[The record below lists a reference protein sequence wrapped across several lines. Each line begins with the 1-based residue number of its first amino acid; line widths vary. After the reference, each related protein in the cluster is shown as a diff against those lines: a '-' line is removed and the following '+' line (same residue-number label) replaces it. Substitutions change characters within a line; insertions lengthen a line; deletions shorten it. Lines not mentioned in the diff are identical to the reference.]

1 MVLDDLPNLKDTYA
15 SLYSSAMEDLE
26 VDFDS
31 GLEEDE
37 LKQEA
42 APADSTI
49 FVAFKGNIGDRDF
62 EQKLDTILENVP
74 GLLHM
79 ESNKLKVQ
87 KIEPWNSVRVT
98 FSIPREAAERLR
110 ILAQNNNQQLRDL
123 GILSVQ
129 IEGEGAINLAL
140 AQSRSQD
147 VRINGPLGA
156 SNAVRMETGFP
167 MQGGQGLIRMSN
179 ATAVMMSQTGNVP
192 SSMVASGASAEL
204 QPRTPRPS
212 SQPDAM
218 DPLLSGLN
226 IQQQNHPSGSLAPQ
240 LHSMQSVPVSRQMNS
255 ANFQQLQ
262 QQQLQN
268 RPPQP
273 HQQPQQGIRPSFTS
287 PAQVP
292 VPPGWNQLPSGA
304 LQPPPTQ
311 GALGALTVNQGWK
324 KAPLPGQMQQQ
335 LQARPSLATVQT
347 PTHPPPPYPFGSQQA
362 SQAHSNFPQMSNPA
376 QFTAPQMKSLQG
388 GPSRVPTPLQQSHL
402 TNKSPA
408 SSPSSFQQGS
418 PASSPT
424 VNQTQQQLG
433 PRPPQSSTLPQG
445 FQQPVTS
452 PSRNAMVQQG
462 NVPPNFMV
470 MQQQNQGP
478 QGLHPGLGGMPKR
491 LPPGFP
497 AGQAN
502 QNFLQGQVPS
512 TAPGTPGNSGA
523 PQLQTSQNVQHTG
536 GQASGPPQTQMQAAH
551 GPPNMMQTNL
561 MGLHGNMNNQQA
573 GATGVP
579 QVNMGNMQGQPQPG
593 PQSQLMGMHQQI
605 VSSQGQ
611 MVNIQAQGSLNPQ
624 NQMILSRTQLIPQG
638 QMMVTPQNQ
647 NLGPSPQRMTPPKQM
662 IPQQGQ
668 QMMST
673 HGQMMGPQGQ
683 VLLQQNSM
691 MEQMMTTQMQ
701 GNKQPFSTQNQSNV
715 MTGPAQLMR
724 GPTPNM
730 QGNMVQFTGQMMAQQ
745 GPVNGNP
752 SQVMGIQGQVL
763 RPTGPGPHI
772 SQQLGDTTPTTNN
785 DVNLTQM
792 LPEVPVQQPNMVPS
806 HMQGM
811 QGNNASGSHFSG
823 HGLPF
828 SPGFSGT
835 PNGNQVSCGQ
845 NPVFPVNK
853 DVTLTS
859 PLLVNLLQSDISAG
873 HFGVNNKQNNQNPNK
888 PKKKK
893 PPRKKKNNQ
902 QLEQTTS
909 SEPRPAGLE
918 ESDQSSMSGDQGMNL
933 DKSGPKLSDFASRPP
948 GYPSQAVEQRSL
960 QQMPPQ
966 LMPHTQQPQP
976 QQQQQQ
982 QPQPTPQPAQ
992 APTQTP
998 QQQQQQQ
1005 QQQQMMM
1012 MLMMQQDPKSVRL
1025 PVPQGVHP
1033 PRGSLNPD
1041 AQRMP
1046 MQQSGNMPVMVN
1058 LQGPGSVPPS
1068 PDKQRIALTGNP
1080 PLGSNARKMVYPDNV
1095 QNPSSSPLRE
1105 VSSVSSLPEG
1115 GGAEGPPT
1123 SGAQNNLTSHLVVS
1137 QNQLMMTGP
1146 KPGPSPLSAAQ
1157 GASPQQQS
1165 SSLPSALTHH
1175 FPNVAAPSQTS
1186 RPKTPNRASPRPY
1199 YPQTPNNRPPS
1210 TEPSEISLSPE
1221 RLNASIA
1228 GLFPPQINIP
1238 LPPRPNL
1245 NRGFDQQG
1253 LNPTTLKAIGQAPSN
1268 LTINNQSAFTASQSH
1283 KLEGVVINSGKQT
1296 NTGGTKRASPSNSR
1310 RSSPGSSRK
1319 TTPSPGRQNSKAAKL
1334 SLTTQQNPSLLQ
1346 NMELQRNMMAG
1357 PSSLPTPVT
1366 TSFQNNPMQNNQSPA
1381 ISVPAVTGIPE
1392 DNKEPLS
1399 VPQDTESQSAQGV
1412 QGNKDQPGIELK
1424 GIPTP
1429 EMKVLIPEEQSKKDG
1444 QGLDTSKLP
1453 VMEESKIMV
1462 SPAMR
1467 EAPTSLSQ
1475 LLDNSGAPNVTIK
1488 PPGLTGL
1495 EMAPIVTTGEELKK
1509 IAVIPP
1515 LQDSSLSKEPSSSL
1529 NLPQNNEPCPNPG
1542 HQELGEVNSTMAQSV
1557 PPVMQRPVNSSSVS
1571 GPLAPNQ
1578 ITVFVTSNPITSAAN
1593 TSAPLP
1599 SHLQPALVSTVV
1611 TMPNVGSKVMVS
1623 EGQSAVQSNAR
1634 PQFITP
1640 VFINSS
1646 SIIQVMKGS
1655 QSSTIPAAP
1664 MTSNSSLMPQ
1674 SVAVVG
1680 PLHIPQSIKFSSG
1693 PTPPSTSSSSPVSS
1707 IPTSRSLVLNPLASP
1722 VQLPPSATTSSSVAS
1737 HLPAQQVKDFN
1748 PEETSQGG
1756 ESGDQSC
1763 LPAVQSGPV
1772 VSPLLTSSP
1781 GSGNRRSPVS
1791 SSKGKGKVDKI
1802 GQLLL
1807 TKACKKV
1814 TGSLEKGEEQYAL
1827 DGETEGQGLE
1837 TSVPNSL
1844 GTEQPPAELDNK
1856 TVTPPAHSLTKQ
1868 STSGPGSSSLSPTA
1882 PAPASTSPSTPTSTP
1897 APTALPAGA
1906 PPAAPEPPGPSGNS
1920 SAPGGAPAELPG
1932 GAGAE
1937 EKAGAPQE
1945 LLPSAASS
1953 QHLTQKKS
1961 SVATPESTVQR
1972 TELETN
1978 AAVVAGQSNET
1989 KENCEKSKTP
1999 NRRNSRTEDS
2009 AASQEAVEN
2018 GQRKRS
2024 SRPASASGTAK
2035 ETSAS
2040 AMQSKRRK
2048 SK

>member
-1 MVLDDLPNLKDTYA
+1 
-15 SLYSSAMEDLE
+15 
-26 VDFDS
+26 
-31 GLEEDE
+31 
-37 LKQEA
+37 
-42 APADSTI
+42 
-49 FVAFKGNIGDRDF
+49 
-62 EQKLDTILENVP
+62 
-74 GLLHM
+74 
-79 ESNKLKVQ
+79 
-87 KIEPWNSVRVT
+87 
-98 FSIPREAAERLR
+98 
-110 ILAQNNNQQLRDL
+110 
-123 GILSVQ
+123 
-129 IEGEGAINLAL
+129 
-140 AQSRSQD
+140 
-147 VRINGPLGA
+147 
-156 SNAVRMETGFP
+156 
-167 MQGGQGLIRMSN
+167 GGQG
-179 ATAVMMSQTGNVP
+179 
-192 SSMVASGASAEL
+192 
-204 QPRTPRPS
+204 
-212 SQPDAM
+212 
-218 DPLLSGLN
+218 
-226 IQQQNHPSGSLAPQ
+226 
-240 LHSMQSVPVSRQMNS
+240 
-255 ANFQQLQ
+255 
-262 QQQLQN
+262 
-268 RPPQP
+268 
-273 HQQPQQGIRPSFTS
+273 
-287 PAQVP
+287 
-292 VPPGWNQLPSGA
+292 
-304 LQPPPTQ
+304 
-311 GALGALTVNQGWK
+311 
-324 KAPLPGQMQQQ
+324 
-335 LQARPSLATVQT
+335 
-347 PTHPPPPYPFGSQQA
+347 
-362 SQAHSNFPQMSNPA
+362 
-376 QFTAPQMKSLQG
+376 
-388 GPSRVPTPLQQSHL
+388 
-402 TNKSPA
+402 
-408 SSPSSFQQGS
+408 
-418 PASSPT
+418 
-424 VNQTQQQLG
+424 
-433 PRPPQSSTLPQG
+433 
-445 FQQPVTS
+445 
-452 PSRNAMVQQG
+452 
-462 NVPPNFMV
+462 
-470 MQQQNQGP
+470 
-478 QGLHPGLGGMPKR
+478 
-491 LPPGFP
+491 
-497 AGQAN
+497 
-502 QNFLQGQVPS
+502 
-512 TAPGTPGNSGA
+512 
-523 PQLQTSQNVQHTG
+523 
-536 GQASGPPQTQMQAAH
+536 SGPPQNQMQTPH

-573 GATGVP
+573 GASGVP
-579 QVNMGNMQGQPQPG
+579 QVNMGSIPGQPQQG

-624 NQMILSRTQLIPQG
+624 NQMILSRTQLMPQG

-647 NLGPSPQRMTPPKQM
+647 NLGPSPQRMTPPKQI

-668 QMMST
+668 QMMSP
-673 HGQMMGPQGQ
+673 HNQMMGPQGQ

-701 GNKQPFSTQNQSNV
+701 GNKQPFNTQNQSNV

-772 SQQLGDTTPTTNN
+772 SQQLGDTTTTTNN

-792 LPEVPVQQPNMVPS
+792 LPDVPVQQPNMVPS
-806 HMQGM
+806 HMQAM
-811 QGNNASGSHFSG
+811 QGNTSASGNHFSG

-828 SPGFSGT
+828 NTGFSGT
-835 PNGNQVSCGQ
+835 PNGNQISCGQ

-873 HFGVNNKQNNQNPNK
+873 HFGVNNKQNNQNANK

-918 ESDQSSMSGDQGMNL
+918 ESDQSSMSGEQGMNL
-933 DKSGPKLSDFASRPP
+933 DNSGPKLSDFASRPP
-948 GYPSQAVEQRSL
+948 GYPSQPVEQRPL

-966 LMPHTQQPQP
+966 LVPHTQQPQ
-976 QQQQQQ
+976 Q
-982 QPQPTPQPAQ
+982 QPPPPAQ
-992 APTQTP
+992 QAPAPPQTP
-998 QQQQQQQ
+998 Q

-1033 PRGSLNPD
+1033 PRGPLNPD
-1041 AQRMP
+1041 TQRMP

-1068 PDKQRIALTGNP
+1068 PDKQRISLPGNP
-1080 PLGSNARKMVYPDNV
+1080 PLGSNPRKMVYQDNV
-1095 QNPSSSPLRE
+1095 QNPSSSPLGE

-1115 GGAEGPPT
+1115 GGAEGPPA

-1165 SSLPSALTHH
+1165 NSLPSALTHH
-1175 FPNVAAPSQTS
+1175 FPSVAAPSQTS

-1268 LTINNQSAFTASQSH
+1268 LTINNQSSFAAPQSH

-1296 NTGGTKRASPSNSR
+1296 STGGTKRASPSNSR

-1334 SLTTQQNPSLLQ
+1334 SMTAQQNPSLLQ
-1346 NMELQRNMMAG
+1346 NMELQRNIMAS

-1366 TSFQNNPMQNNQSPA
+1366 TSFQNNNMLSNQNPA
-1381 ISVPAVTGIPE
+1381 IFFFPE
-1392 DNKEPLS
+1392 DNKESVS
-1399 VPQDTESQSAQGV
+1399 VPQDNECQSAQGV
-1412 QGNKDQPGIELK
+1412 QGNKDQPSIELK

-1429 EMKVLIPEEQSKKDG
+1429 EIKMLVPEEQSRKDG
-1444 QGLDTSKLP
+1444 QALETSKLP
-1453 VMEESKIMV
+1453 VLEESKTVV

-1495 EMAPIVTTGEELKK
+1495 EMAPVVTTGEELKK

-1515 LQDSSLSKEPSSSL
+1515 LQDSSCSKEPSNSL
-1529 NLPQNNEPCPNPG
+1529 TLPQNNEPCSNAG
-1542 HQELGEVNSTMAQSV
+1542 HQELGEINVAQSV
-1557 PPVMQRPVNSSSVS
+1557 PPVMQRPVSSSSMS
-1571 GPLAPNQ
+1571 GPLPSNQ
-1578 ITVFVTSNPITSAAN
+1578 ITVFVTSNPITSSAN

-1611 TMPNVGSKVMVS
+1611 TMPSVGNKVMVS
-1623 EGQSAVQSNAR
+1623 EGQSAVQSNTR

-1655 QSSTIPAAP
+1655 QSSTLPAAP

-1680 PLHIPQSIKFSSG
+1680 PLHIPQNIKFSSG

-1707 IPTSRSLVLNPLASP
+1707 IPTSRPLVLNPVAPS
-1722 VQLPPSATTSSSVAS
+1722 VQLPSPSTTPSSVPS
-1737 HLPAQQVKDFN
+1737 HLPAQQVKDFS
-1748 PEETSQGG
+1748 PEETPQSGG
-1756 ESGDQSC
+1756 SSDQCSVT
-1763 LPAVQSGPV
+1763 AAQSGPV

-1827 DGETEGQGLE
+1827 EGEAEGQGLE
-1837 TSVPNSL
+1837 TTVPNTL
-1844 GTEQPPAELDNK
+1844 GTEQSPAELDNK
-1856 TVTPPAHSLTKQ
+1856 TVTPPAPSLTKQ
-1868 STSGPGSSSLSPTA
+1868 STSGPGSSSVSTA
-1882 PAPASTSPSTPTSTP
+1882 AAAPASVSPIISTGTPPASVPPVVTAPTPPDLAPAAPSTNGGSHS
-1897 APTALPAGA
+1897 ALPAEQTGL
-1906 PPAAPEPPGPSGNS
+1906 G
-1920 SAPGGAPAELPG
+1920 
-1932 GAGAE
+1932 GAE
-1937 EKAGAPQE
+1937 EKAGAHQE
-1945 LLPSAASS
+1945 LPQSADTLCLRSLQSLAGD
-1953 QHLTQKKS
+1953 
-1961 SVATPESTVQR
+1961 SVRDQVKQMPESPRQNI
-1972 TELETN
+1972 LSHFI
-1978 AAVVAGQSNET
+1978 SNET

-2009 AASQEAVEN
+2009 GASQETVEN

-2024 SRPASASGTAK
+2024 SRPASASSIAK

>member
-1 MVLDDLPNLKDTYA
+1 MSDWLPLLDTMVLDDLPNLEDTYA

-26 VDFDS
+26 VEFDS

-37 LKQEA
+37 QKQETT
-42 APADSTI
+42 PEDSTI
-49 FVAFKGNIGDRDF
+49 FVAFKGDIGDKDF
-62 EQKLDTILENVP
+62 EQKLSVILENVP

-79 ESNKLKVQ
+79 ESNQLKLQ

-98 FSIPREAAERLR
+98 FNIPREAAERLR

-140 AQSRSQD
+140 AQNRSQD

-156 SNAVRMETGFP
+156 NNSVRMETGFP

-179 ATAVMMSQTGNVP
+179 AAAVMMSQSGNVP
-192 SSMVASGASAEL
+192 SSMVASGASTEL

-212 SQPDAM
+212 SQP
-218 DPLLSGLN
+218 
-226 IQQQNHPSGSLAPQ
+226 
-240 LHSMQSVPVSRQMNS
+240 
-255 ANFQQLQ
+255 
-262 QQQLQN
+262 
-268 RPPQP
+268 
-273 HQQPQQGIRPSFTS
+273 
-287 PAQVP
+287 
-292 VPPGWNQLPSGA
+292 
-304 LQPPPTQ
+304 
-311 GALGALTVNQGWK
+311 
-324 KAPLPGQMQQQ
+324 
-335 LQARPSLATVQT
+335 
-347 PTHPPPPYPFGSQQA
+347 
-362 SQAHSNFPQMSNPA
+362 
-376 QFTAPQMKSLQG
+376 
-388 GPSRVPTPLQQSHL
+388 
-402 TNKSPA
+402 
-408 SSPSSFQQGS
+408 
-418 PASSPT
+418 
-424 VNQTQQQLG
+424 
-433 PRPPQSSTLPQG
+433 
-445 FQQPVTS
+445 
-452 PSRNAMVQQG
+452 
-462 NVPPNFMV
+462 
-470 MQQQNQGP
+470 
-478 QGLHPGLGGMPKR
+478 GMPKR
-491 LPPGFP
+491 LPPGFSS
-497 AGQAN
+497 GQSN
-502 QNFLQGQVPS
+502 QSFMQGQVPS
-512 TAPGTPGNSGA
+512 TAPGTPVNSGA
-523 PQLQTSQNVQHTG
+523 PQLQTSQSVQHTG
-536 GQASGPPQTQMQAAH
+536 GQGSGPPQNQMQAPH

-573 GATGVP
+573 GASGVP
-579 QVNMGNMQGQPQPG
+579 QVNMGNIQGQPQQG

-611 MVNIQAQGSLNPQ
+611 MVNIQAQGSMNPQ
-624 NQMILSRTQLIPQG
+624 NQMILSRTQLMPQG

-673 HGQMMGPQGQ
+673 HNQMMGPQGQ
-683 VLLQQNSM
+683 VLLQQNSL
-691 MEQMMTTQMQ
+691 MEQMMTAQMQ
-701 GNKQPFSTQNQSNV
+701 GNKQPFNTQNQSNV
-715 MTGPAQLMR
+715 MTGPAQMMR

-763 RPTGPGPHI
+763 RPTGPGTHI
-772 SQQLGDTTPTTNN
+772 SQQLGDTTTTTNN

-792 LPEVPVQQPNMVPS
+792 LPDVPVQQPNMVPS
-806 HMQGM
+806 HMQAM
-811 QGNNASGSHFSG
+811 QGNNNASGSHFSG

-828 SPGFSGT
+828 STGFSGT
-835 PNGNQVSCGQ
+835 PNGNQISCGQ
-845 NPVFPVNK
+845 NPGFPVNK

-873 HFGVNNKQNNQNPNK
+873 HFGVNNKQNNQNANK

-902 QLEQTTS
+902 QLEQTNS
-909 SEPRPAGLE
+909 SEPRPGGLE
-918 ESDQSSMSGDQGMNL
+918 ESDQSSMSGDQGMNV
-933 DKSGPKLSDFASRPP
+933 DNSGPKLSDFASRPP
-948 GYPSQAVEQRSL
+948 GYPSQPVEQRPL

-976 QQQQQQ
+976 QQQQP
-982 QPQPTPQPAQ
+982 PQPPPQQAQ
-992 APTQTP
+992 APPQTP
-998 QQQQQQQ
+998 Q

-1033 PRGSLNPD
+1033 PRGPLNPD

-1068 PDKQRIALTGNP
+1068 PDKQRISLPGNP
-1080 PLGSNARKMVYPDNV
+1080 SLGNNARKMVYQDNV
-1095 QNPSSSPLRE
+1095 QNPSSSPLGE
-1105 VSSVSSLPEG
+1105 VSSVPSIPEG
-1115 GGAEGPPT
+1115 GGTEVPPA

-1146 KPGPSPLSAAQ
+1146 KPGPSTLSTAQ

-1165 SSLPSALTHH
+1165 NSLPGTLTHH
-1175 FPNVAAPSQTS
+1175 FPNVATPSQTS

-1268 LTINNQSAFTASQSH
+1268 LTINNQSSFAAPQSH
-1283 KLEGVVINSGKQT
+1283 KLEGVVMNSGKQT
-1296 NTGGTKRASPSNSR
+1296 NTGGTKRASPSSSR

-1334 SLTTQQNPSLLQ
+1334 SLNTQQNPSLLQ
-1346 NMELQRNMMAG
+1346 NIDMQRNMMVG
-1357 PSSLPTPVT
+1357 PTSLPTPVT
-1366 TSFQNNPMQNNQSPA
+1366 SFQNNNMLNNQNPTV
-1381 ISVPAVTGIPE
+1381 SVPAVAE
-1392 DNKEPLS
+1392 DSKESLS
-1399 VPQDTESQSAQGV
+1399 VPQDNECQSTQGV
-1412 QGNKDQPGIELK
+1412 QGNKDQPNIELK
-1424 GIPTP
+1424 AIPTP
-1429 EMKVLIPEEQSKKDG
+1429 EIKTLVPEEQSKKDG
-1444 QGLDTSKLP
+1444 QALDTGKLP
-1453 VMEESKIMV
+1453 VLEESKPMV
-1462 SPAMR
+1462 SPAMK

-1495 EMAPIVTTGEELKK
+1495 EMAPIVTTVEDLKK

-1515 LQDSSLSKEPSSSL
+1515 LQDTSSSKEPSNSL
-1529 NLPQNNEPCPNPG
+1529 SLPQNNESCSNAG
-1542 HQELGEVNSTMAQSV
+1542 HQELGEINSNVTQSI
-1557 PPVMQRPVNSSSVS
+1557 PPVMQRPVSSSSVS
-1571 GPLAPNQ
+1571 GPLPPNQ
-1578 ITVFVTSNPITSAAN
+1578 ITVFVTSNPITSSAN
-1593 TSAPLP
+1593 TSAQLA

-1623 EGQSAVQSNAR
+1623 EGQSAAQSNAR

-1655 QSSTIPAAP
+1655 QPSTIPAAP

-1680 PLHIPQSIKFSSG
+1680 PLHIPQNIKFSSA
-1693 PTPPSTSSSSPVSS
+1693 PAPPSTSSSSPAPS
-1707 IPTSRSLVLNPLASP
+1707 IPTSRPLVLNPLAPP
-1722 VQLPPSATTSSSVAS
+1722 VQLPSPATTTSNVSS
-1737 HLPAQQVKDFN
+1737 HLPAQPAKDFSL
-1748 PEETSQGG
+1748 EEAASQSNG
-1756 ESGDQSC
+1756 SSDQCS
-1763 LPAVQSGPV
+1763 VTVTQSGPV

-1827 DGETEGQGLE
+1827 DGEAEGQGPE
-1837 TSVPNSL
+1837 MSVPNSL
-1844 GTEQPPAELDNK
+1844 ATEQSPAELDNK
-1856 TVTPPAHSLTKQ
+1856 TVTPPAPSLTKQ
-1868 STSGPGSSSLSPTA
+1868 STSGPGNVSVSTAAAVSASVSPSLPT
-1882 PAPASTSPSTPTSTP
+1882 STPTSALSAVTTP
-1897 APTALPAGA
+1897 VVPELAPATPCTNGSNHSSLPAEQTGV
-1906 PPAAPEPPGPSGNS
+1906 G
-1920 SAPGGAPAELPG
+1920 LV
-1932 GAGAE
+1932 E
-1937 EKAGAPQE
+1937 EKTGSHQE
-1945 LLPSAASS
+1945 LLQNTASS

-1961 SVATPESTVQR
+1961 SVATSESTVQR

-1978 AAVVAGQSNET
+1978 APVVAGQSNET

-1999 NRRNSRTEDS
+1999 SRRNSRTEDS
-2009 AASQEAVEN
+2009 AASQETVEN

-2024 SRPASASGTAK
+2024 SRPASASSTAK

>member
-42 APADSTI
+42 ASGDSTI
-49 FVAFKGNIGDRDF
+49 FVAFKGNISDRDF

-98 FSIPREAAERLR
+98 FNIPREAAERLR

-156 SNAVRMETGFP
+156 STAMRMDTGFP

-179 ATAVMMSQTGNVP
+179 AAAVMMSQGGNVP

-212 SQPDAM
+212 SQP
-218 DPLLSGLN
+218 
-226 IQQQNHPSGSLAPQ
+226 
-240 LHSMQSVPVSRQMNS
+240 
-255 ANFQQLQ
+255 
-262 QQQLQN
+262 
-268 RPPQP
+268 
-273 HQQPQQGIRPSFTS
+273 
-287 PAQVP
+287 
-292 VPPGWNQLPSGA
+292 
-304 LQPPPTQ
+304 
-311 GALGALTVNQGWK
+311 
-324 KAPLPGQMQQQ
+324 
-335 LQARPSLATVQT
+335 
-347 PTHPPPPYPFGSQQA
+347 
-362 SQAHSNFPQMSNPA
+362 
-376 QFTAPQMKSLQG
+376 
-388 GPSRVPTPLQQSHL
+388 
-402 TNKSPA
+402 
-408 SSPSSFQQGS
+408 
-418 PASSPT
+418 
-424 VNQTQQQLG
+424 
-433 PRPPQSSTLPQG
+433 
-445 FQQPVTS
+445 
-452 PSRNAMVQQG
+452 
-462 NVPPNFMV
+462 
-470 MQQQNQGP
+470 
-478 QGLHPGLGGMPKR
+478 GMPKR

-512 TAPGTPGNSGA
+512 TAPGTPGSSGA
-523 PQLQTSQNVQHTG
+523 AQLPAGQSVQHTG
-536 GQASGPPQTQMQAAH
+536 GQGSGPPQTQMQPTH

-573 GATGVP
+573 GASGVP
-579 QVNMGNMQGQPQPG
+579 QVNMGNMQGQPQQG

-624 NQMILSRTQLIPQG
+624 NQIILSRTQLMSQG

-673 HGQMMGPQGQ
+673 HNQMMGPQGQ

-691 MEQMMTTQMQ
+691 MEQMMSTQMQ
-701 GNKQPFSTQNQSNV
+701 GNKQPFNSQNQSNV

-772 SQQLGDTTPTTNN
+772 SQQLGDTATTTNS
-785 DVNLTQM
+785 DGNLTQM

-811 QGNNASGSHFSG
+811 QGNSNASGSHFSG

-828 SPGFSGT
+828 NTGFSGT

-873 HFGVNNKQNNQNPNK
+873 HFGVNNKQNNQNANK

-909 SEPRPAGLE
+909 SESRPAGLE
-918 ESDQSSMSGDQGMNL
+918 ESDQSSMSGDQGMSL
-933 DKSGPKLSDFASRPP
+933 EKSGPKLSDFASRPP
-948 GYPSQAVEQRSL
+948 GYPSQPVEQRPL

-966 LMPHTQQPQP
+966 LMPHAQQPQP
-976 QQQQQQ
+976 QQQQQPQAAPQ
-982 QPQPTPQPAQ
+982 QGQ
-992 APTQTP
+992 APPQTP
-998 QQQQQQQ
+998 

-1025 PVPQGVHP
+1025 PVPQGVHT
-1033 PRGSLNPD
+1033 PRGPLNPD

-1058 LQGPGSVPPS
+1058 LQGPGPVPPS
-1068 PDKQRIALTGNP
+1068 PDKQRMALPGNP
-1080 PLGSNARKMVYPDNV
+1080 PLGNNARKMVYPDNV
-1095 QNPSSSPLRE
+1095 QNPSSSPLTE
-1105 VSSVSSLPEG
+1105 VSSVASLPEG

-1123 SGAQNNLTSHLVVS
+1123 SGAQNNVTSHLVVS

-1165 SSLPSALTHH
+1165 SSLSSALTHH

-1268 LTINNQSAFTASQSH
+1268 LTINNQSSFTASQSH

-1296 NTGGTKRASPSNSR
+1296 NAGGTKRASPSNSR

-1346 NMELQRNMMAG
+1346 NMELQRNMVAS

-1366 TSFQNNPMQNNQSPA
+1366 TSFQNNSVLSNQNPA
-1381 ISVPAVTGIPE
+1381 VSVPAVTGIPE
-1392 DNKEPLS
+1392 DNKEILS
-1399 VPQDTESQSAQGV
+1399 VPQDTESQSAQGAL
-1412 QGNKDQPGIELK
+1412 GSKDQPSTELK
-1424 GIPTP
+1424 GVPTP
-1429 EMKVLIPEEQSKKDG
+1429 EMKVLVPEEQAKKDG
-1444 QGLDTSKLP
+1444 QALDSSKLP
-1453 VMEESKIMV
+1453 AMEESKAMV

-1495 EMAPIVTTGEELKK
+1495 EMAPIVPSGEELKK

-1515 LQDSSLSKEPSSSL
+1515 LQDSSLSKEPSNSL
-1529 NLPQNNEPCPNPG
+1529 SLTQNNEPCPNPG
-1542 HQELGEVNSTMAQSV
+1542 HQELGEVNASVAQGV
-1557 PPVMQRPVNSSSVS
+1557 PPVMQRPVSSSIS
-1571 GPLAPNQ
+1571 GPLPPNQ

-1599 SHLQPALVSTVV
+1599 SHLQSALVSTVV

-1623 EGQSAVQSNAR
+1623 EGQSGAQSNTR

-1664 MTSNSSLMPQ
+1664 MTSSSSLMPQ

-1680 PLHIPQSIKFSSG
+1680 PLHIPQNIKFSSG
-1693 PTPPSTSSSSPVSS
+1693 PTPPSTSSTSPVSS

-1722 VQLPPSATTSSSVAS
+1722 VQLPSTPAPSSVPS
-1737 HLPAQQVKDFN
+1737 QLPAQQAKDFS
-1748 PEETSQGG
+1748 PEETSQGAGSG
-1756 ESGDQSC
+1756 EQC
-1763 LPAVQSGPV
+1763 PVPAAQSGPV
-1772 VSPLLTSSP
+1772 VSSLLTSSP

-1856 TVTPPAHSLTKQ
+1856 SGTPPAPGVTKQ
-1868 STSGPGSSSLSPTA
+1868 STSGPGGSGLSPAAGA
-1882 PAPASTSPSTPTSTP
+1882 PSCASPGAPPSAPGPGAFP
-1897 APTALPAGA
+1897 AAAPPAGA
-1906 PPAAPEPPGPSGNS
+1906 PPAAPEPAGPSANGGN
-1920 SAPGGAPAELPG
+1920 PGGGPEPSGSAATEEEPAAPP
-1932 GAGAE
+1932 
-1937 EKAGAPQE
+1937 E
-1945 LLPSAASS
+1945 LLQSAASS

-1961 SVATPESTVQR
+1961 SVATSESTVQR

-1999 NRRNSRTEDS
+1999 SRRNSRTEDS
-2009 AASQEAVEN
+2009 AASQETVEN

>member
-1 MVLDDLPNLKDTYA
+1 MVLDDLPNLKDTCA

-42 APADSTI
+42 APGDSTI
-49 FVAFKGNIGDRDF
+49 FVAFKGNISDRDF

-98 FSIPREAAERLR
+98 FNIPREAAERLR

-156 SNAVRMETGFP
+156 STAMRLDTGFP
-167 MQGGQGLIRMSN
+167 MQGGQGNLSFQTERCNGPTLIWAKHTATKSSIWIFSSPAPFN
-179 ATAVMMSQTGNVP
+179 AVSSCKQADELIQLSAATAAAA
-192 SSMVASGASAEL
+192 VAESASPA
-204 QPRTPRPS
+204 T
-212 SQPDAM
+212 
-218 DPLLSGLN
+218 
-226 IQQQNHPSGSLAPQ
+226 
-240 LHSMQSVPVSRQMNS
+240 S
-255 ANFQQLQ
+255 AATAGYSTFIL
-262 QQQLQN
+262 
-268 RPPQP
+268 
-273 HQQPQQGIRPSFTS
+273 FTS
-287 PAQVP
+287 TGSSSPWLEPASFWSTSASSN
-292 VPPGWNQLPSGA
+292 PGSTGYIDSKP
-304 LQPPPTQ
+304 
-311 GALGALTVNQGWK
+311 GWK

-362 SQAHSNFPQMSNPA
+362 SQAHSNFPQMSNPG

-388 GPSRVPTPLQQSHL
+388 GPSRVPTPLQQPHL

-433 PRPPQSSTLPQG
+433 PRPPQSSSLPQG
-445 FQQPVTS
+445 FQQPVSS
-452 PSRNAMVQQG
+452 PSRNPMVQQG

-478 QGLHPGLGGMPKR
+478 QGLHPGLGG
-491 LPPGFP
+491 
-497 AGQAN
+497 GQ
-502 QNFLQGQVPS
+502 G
-512 TAPGTPGNSGA
+512 
-523 PQLQTSQNVQHTG
+523 
-536 GQASGPPQTQMQAAH
+536 SGPPQTQMQAAH

-573 GATGVP
+573 GASGVP
-579 QVNMGNMQGQPQPG
+579 QVNMGNMQGQPQQG
-593 PQSQLMGMHQQI
+593 PQSQLLGMHQQI

-624 NQMILSRTQLIPQG
+624 NQMILSRTQLMPQG

-647 NLGPSPQRMTPPKQM
+647 NLGPTPQRMTPPKQM

-673 HGQMMGPQGQ
+673 HNQMMGPQGQ

-701 GNKQPFSTQNQSNV
+701 GNKQPFNTQNQSNV

-763 RPTGPGPHI
+763 RPTGPSPHI
-772 SQQLGDTTPTTNN
+772 SQQLGDTATATNN
-785 DVNLTQM
+785 DGNLTQM

-811 QGNNASGSHFSG
+811 QGNNNASGSHFSG

-828 SPGFSGT
+828 NAGFSGT

-873 HFGVNNKQNNQNPNK
+873 HFGVNNKQNNQNANK

-909 SEPRPAGLE
+909 SESRPAGLE
-918 ESDQSSMSGDQGMNL
+918 ESDQSPMSGDQGMNL
-933 DKSGPKLSDFASRPP
+933 DKSGPKLSDFANRPP
-948 GYPSQAVEQRSL
+948 GYPSQPVEQRPL

-976 QQQQQQ
+976 QQQQQPQAAPQ
-982 QPQPTPQPAQ
+982 QGQ
-992 APTQTP
+992 APPQT
-998 QQQQQQQ
+998 Q

-1033 PRGSLNPD
+1033 PRGPLNPD

-1058 LQGPGSVPPS
+1058 LQGPGPVPPS
-1068 PDKQRIALTGNP
+1068 PDKQRMALSGNP

-1123 SGAQNNLTSHLVVS
+1123 SGAQNNVTSHLGVS

-1146 KPGPSPLSAAQ
+1146 KPGPSSLSAAQ

-1165 SSLPSALTHH
+1165 GSLSSALTHH

-1268 LTINNQSAFTASQSH
+1268 LTINNQSSFTASQSH

-1296 NTGGTKRASPSNSR
+1296 NAGGTKRASPSNSR

-1346 NMELQRNMMAG
+1346 NVELQRNMMAG

-1366 TSFQNNPMQNNQSPA
+1366 TSFQNNSMLSNQNPA
-1381 ISVPAVTGIPE
+1381 VSVPAVTGIPE
-1392 DNKEPLS
+1392 DSKESLS

-1412 QGNKDQPGIELK
+1412 QGSKDQPSMELK
-1424 GIPTP
+1424 GVLTP
-1429 EMKVLIPEEQSKKDG
+1429 EMKVLVPEEQAKKDG
-1444 QGLDTSKLP
+1444 QALDGSKLP
-1453 VMEESKIMV
+1453 VMEESKAMV

-1495 EMAPIVTTGEELKK
+1495 EMAPMVPSGEELKK

-1515 LQDSSLSKEPSSSL
+1515 LQDSSLSKEPSNSL
-1529 NLPQNNEPCPNPG
+1529 SLPQNNEPCSNPG
-1542 HQELGEVNSTMAQSV
+1542 HQEPGEVNASMAQSV
-1557 PPVMQRPVNSSSVS
+1557 PPVMQRPVSSSIS
-1571 GPLAPNQ
+1571 GPLPPNQ

-1599 SHLQPALVSTVV
+1599 SHLQSALVSTVV
-1611 TMPNVGSKVMVS
+1611 TMPNVGNKVMVS
-1623 EGQSAVQSNAR
+1623 EGQSAVQSNTR

-1664 MTSNSSLMPQ
+1664 MTSNSNLMPQ

-1680 PLHIPQSIKFSSG
+1680 PLHIPQNIKFSSG
-1693 PTPPSTSSSSPVSS
+1693 PTPPSTSTTSPVSS
-1707 IPTSRSLVLNPLASP
+1707 ISTSRSLVLNPLASP
-1722 VQLPPSATTSSSVAS
+1722 VQLPSSAPTPSSVPS
-1737 HLPAQQVKDFN
+1737 QLPSQQAKDFSL
-1748 PEETSQGG
+1748 EETSQGG
-1756 ESGDQSC
+1756 GSSEQC
-1763 LPAVQSGPV
+1763 PVPAAQSGPV

-1781 GSGNRRSPVS
+1781 GPGNRRSPVS

-1837 TSVPNSL
+1837 TSLPNSL
-1844 GTEQPPAELDNK
+1844 GAEQQPAELDNK
-1856 TVTPPAHSLTKQ
+1856 TGTPPAPSLTKQ
-1868 STSGPGSSSLSPTA
+1868 STSGPGTSSLSPA
-1882 PAPASTSPSTPTSTP
+1882 AAAASCASPG
-1897 APTALPAGA
+1897 ALPAAA
-1906 PPAAPEPPGPSGNS
+1906 PPC
-1920 SAPGGAPAELPG
+1920 GAPAAAPDPAGPSASGGSSGPG
-1932 GAGAE
+1932 PEPSGSAGAE
-1937 EKAGAPQE
+1937 EKPSAQPE
-1945 LLPSAASS
+1945 LLHAAAPS

-1961 SVATPESTVQR
+1961 SDATSESTVLR

-1978 AAVVAGQSNET
+1978 AAVVAGQRNECQC
-1989 KENCEKSKTP
+1989 N
-1999 NRRNSRTEDS
+1999 
-2009 AASQEAVEN
+2009 AVKKKKIQVN
-2018 GQRKRS
+2018 YCM
-2024 SRPASASGTAK
+2024 
-2035 ETSAS
+2035 ET
-2040 AMQSKRRK
+2040 
-2048 SK
+2048 

>member
-1 MVLDDLPNLKDTYA
+1 MVLDDLPHSKDTYA
-15 SLYSSAMEDLE
+15 SLCSSAMEDLE

-42 APADSTI
+42 ASGDSTI
-49 FVAFKGNIGDRDF
+49 FVAFKGNISDRDF

-98 FSIPREAAERLR
+98 FNIPREAAERLR

-140 AQSRSQD
+140 GQSRSQD
-147 VRINGPLGA
+147 VRINGPA
-156 SNAVRMETGFP
+156 MRMDTAFP
-167 MQGGQGLIRMSN
+167 MQGGPGLIRMSN
-179 ATAVMMSQTGNVP
+179 AAAVMMSQGGNVP

-226 IQQQNHPSGSLAPQ
+226 MQQQNHPSGSLAPQ

-262 QQQLQN
+262 QQQQLQN

-273 HQQPQQGIRPSFTS
+273 HQQPPQGIRPSFTS

-311 GALGALTVNQGWK
+311 GALGTLTVNQGWK

-362 SQAHSNFPQMSNPA
+362 SQAHSNFPQMSNPG

-388 GPSRVPTPLQQSHL
+388 GPSRVPTPLQQPHL

-424 VNQTQQQLG
+424 VNQPQQQLG
-433 PRPPQSSTLPQG
+433 PRPAQSSTLPQG
-445 FQQPVTS
+445 FQQPVSS
-452 PSRNAMVQQG
+452 PSRNPMVQQG

-478 QGLHPGLGGMPKR
+478 QGLHPGLGGMAKR

-497 AGQAN
+497 AGQAS
-502 QNFLQGQVPS
+502 QSFLQGQVPS
-512 TAPGTPGNSGA
+512 SAPATPGTSGA
-523 PQLQTSQNVQHTG
+523 PQLPAQSVQHSG
-536 GQASGPPQTQMQAAH
+536 GQGSGPPQTQMQAAH

-573 GATGVP
+573 GASGVP
-579 QVNMGNMQGQPQPG
+579 QVNMGNMQGQPQQG

-624 NQMILSRTQLIPQG
+624 NQMILSRTQLMPQG

-673 HGQMMGPQGQ
+673 HNQMMGPQGQ

-691 MEQMMTTQMQ
+691 MEQMMSTQMQ

-715 MTGPAQLMR
+715 MSGPAQLMR

-763 RPTGPGPHI
+763 RPTGPSPHI
-772 SQQLGDTTPTTNN
+772 SQQLGDTASTTNS
-785 DVNLTQM
+785 DGNLTQM

-811 QGNNASGSHFSG
+811 QGNSNASGSHFSG

-828 SPGFSGT
+828 STGFSGT

-873 HFGVNNKQNNQNPNK
+873 HFGVNNKQNNQNANK

-909 SEPRPAGLE
+909 SESRPAGLE
-918 ESDQSSMSGDQGMNL
+918 ESDQSSMSGDQGL
-933 DKSGPKLSDFASRPP
+933 SLEKPGPKLSDFASRPP
-948 GYPSQAVEQRSL
+948 GYPSQPVEQRPL

-966 LMPHTQQPQP
+966 LMAHAQQPQP

-982 QPQPTPQPAQ
+982 PQAAPQQGQ
-992 APTQTP
+992 APPQTP
-998 QQQQQQQ
+998 Q

-1033 PRGSLNPD
+1033 PRGPLSAD

-1046 MQQSGNMPVMVN
+1046 LQQSGNMPVMVN
-1058 LQGPGSVPPS
+1058 LQGPGPVPPS
-1068 PDKQRIALTGNP
+1068 PDKQRMALPGNP
-1080 PLGSNARKMVYPDNV
+1080 PLGNNARKMVYPDNV

-1105 VSSVSSLPEG
+1105 VSAVSSLPEG

-1123 SGAQNNLTSHLVVS
+1123 SGAQNNVTSHLVVS

-1165 SSLPSALTHH
+1165 SSLSSALTHH

-1268 LTINNQSAFTASQSH
+1268 LTINNQSSFTASQSH
-1283 KLEGVVINSGKQT
+1283 KLEGVVMNSGKQT
-1296 NTGGTKRASPSNSR
+1296 NAGGTKRASPSNSR

-1334 SLTTQQNPSLLQ
+1334 SLTTQQSPSLLQ
-1346 NMELQRNMMAG
+1346 NMELQRNMMAS

-1366 TSFQNNPMQNNQSPA
+1366 TSFQNNSMLSNQNPTV
-1381 ISVPAVTGIPE
+1381 SVPAVSGIPE
-1392 DNKEPLS
+1392 DNKESLS
-1399 VPQDTESQSAQGV
+1399 VPPETESQSAQGAL
-1412 QGNKDQPGIELK
+1412 GSKDQPSMELK
-1424 GIPTP
+1424 GAPTP
-1429 EMKVLIPEEQSKKDG
+1429 EMKAPAPEEQAKKDG
-1444 QGLDTSKLP
+1444 QALDSSKLP
-1453 VMEESKIMV
+1453 VMEESKAMV

-1495 EMAPIVTTGEELKK
+1495 EMAPIVPTGEDLKK

-1515 LQDSSLSKEPSSSL
+1515 LQDSSLSKEPSNSL
-1529 NLPQNNEPCPNPG
+1529 SLSQNNEPCPNPG
-1542 HQELGEVNSTMAQSV
+1542 PQELGEVSASVSQSV
-1557 PPVMQRPVNSSSVS
+1557 PPVMQRPVSSSIS
-1571 GPLAPNQ
+1571 GPLPPNQ

-1599 SHLQPALVSTVV
+1599 SHLQSALVSTVV

-1623 EGQSAVQSNAR
+1623 EGQSAPQSSAR

-1680 PLHIPQSIKFSSG
+1680 PLHIPQNIKFSSG

-1722 VQLPPSATTSSSVAS
+1722 VQLPSSAPAPSSAPPQ
-1737 HLPAQQVKDFN
+1737 LPAQQAKDSG
-1748 PEETSQGG
+1748 PEEAPPGAGVAEQGPVP
-1756 ESGDQSC
+1756 
-1763 LPAVQSGPV
+1763 PAQPGPV
-1772 VSPLLTSSP
+1772 VSSLLTGSP

-1837 TSVPNSL
+1837 TPVPNSL
-1844 GTEQPPAELDNK
+1844 GTEQAPAEVDNK
-1856 TVTPPAHSLTKQ
+1856 SGTPPAGSGTKP
-1868 STSGPGSSSLSPTA
+1868 SASGPSPSSLSPAAAAPSCASPGAPPSAPGPGALPAA
-1882 PAPASTSPSTPTSTP
+1882 PA
-1897 APTALPAGA
+1897 PAGA
-1906 PPAAPEPPGPSGNS
+1906 PPAAPEPAGPGPNSGS
-1920 SAPGGAPAELPG
+1920 PGGGPEPSG
-1932 GAGAE
+1932 GAAAE
-1937 EKAGAPQE
+1937 EKPAAPPE

-1961 SVATPESTVQR
+1961 SVATAESTVQR

-1999 NRRNSRTEDS
+1999 SRRNSRTEDS
-2009 AASQEAVEN
+2009 AASQESVEN

>member
-1 MVLDDLPNLKDTYA
+1 MVLDGLPNLKDTYA

-42 APADSTI
+42 APEDSTI

-62 EQKLDTILENVP
+62 EQKLDIILENVP

-79 ESNKLKVQ
+79 ESNKLKLQ

-98 FSIPREAAERLR
+98 FNIPREAAERLR

-156 SNAVRMETGFP
+156 GSAVRMETGFP

-179 ATAVMMSQTGNVP
+179 AAVMMSQSGNVP
-192 SSMVASGASAEL
+192 SSMVASGASSEL

-212 SQPDAM
+212 SQP
-218 DPLLSGLN
+218 
-226 IQQQNHPSGSLAPQ
+226 
-240 LHSMQSVPVSRQMNS
+240 
-255 ANFQQLQ
+255 
-262 QQQLQN
+262 
-268 RPPQP
+268 
-273 HQQPQQGIRPSFTS
+273 
-287 PAQVP
+287 
-292 VPPGWNQLPSGA
+292 
-304 LQPPPTQ
+304 
-311 GALGALTVNQGWK
+311 
-324 KAPLPGQMQQQ
+324 
-335 LQARPSLATVQT
+335 
-347 PTHPPPPYPFGSQQA
+347 
-362 SQAHSNFPQMSNPA
+362 
-376 QFTAPQMKSLQG
+376 
-388 GPSRVPTPLQQSHL
+388 
-402 TNKSPA
+402 
-408 SSPSSFQQGS
+408 
-418 PASSPT
+418 
-424 VNQTQQQLG
+424 
-433 PRPPQSSTLPQG
+433 
-445 FQQPVTS
+445 
-452 PSRNAMVQQG
+452 
-462 NVPPNFMV
+462 
-470 MQQQNQGP
+470 
-478 QGLHPGLGGMPKR
+478 GMAKR
-491 LPPGFP
+491 LPAGFP

-502 QNFLQGQVPS
+502 QNFMQGQVPS
-512 TAPGTPGNSGA
+512 TAPGTSVNSGA

-536 GQASGPPQTQMQAAH
+536 GQGSGPPQNQMQAPH

-573 GATGVP
+573 GASGVP
-579 QVNMGNMQGQPQPG
+579 QVNMGNIQGQPQQG

-624 NQMILSRTQLIPQG
+624 NQIILSRTQLMPQG

-673 HGQMMGPQGQ
+673 HNQMMGPQGQ

-730 QGNMVQFTGQMMAQQ
+730 QGNMVQFTGQMMPQQ

-763 RPTGPGPHI
+763 RPTGPGPHM
-772 SQQLGDTTPTTNN
+772 SQQLGDTTTTTSN

-792 LPEVPVQQPNMVPS
+792 LPDVPVQQPNMVPS

-811 QGNNASGSHFSG
+811 QGNNNASGSHFSG

-828 SPGFSGT
+828 NAGFSGT
-835 PNGNQVSCGQ
+835 PNGNQITCGQ

-873 HFGVNNKQNNQNPNK
+873 HFGVNNKQNNQNANK

-918 ESDQSSMSGDQGMNL
+918 ESDQSSMSGEQGINL
-933 DKSGPKLSDFASRPP
+933 DNSGSKLSDFASRPP
-948 GYPSQAVEQRSL
+948 GYPTQPVEQRPL

-966 LMPHTQQPQP
+966 LMPHAQQP
-976 QQQQQQ
+976 QQ
-982 QPQPTPQPAQ
+982 QPQPAPQQGQ
-992 APTQTP
+992 APPQT
-998 QQQQQQQ
+998 Q

-1033 PRGSLNPD
+1033 PRGPLNPD

-1046 MQQSGNMPVMVN
+1046 VQQSGNMPVMVN

-1068 PDKQRIALTGNP
+1068 PDKQRMSLPGNP
-1080 PLGSNARKMVYPDNV
+1080 PLGNNARKMVYQDNV
-1095 QNPSSSPLRE
+1095 QNPSSSPLGE

-1115 GGAEGPPT
+1115 GGAEGPPA

-1165 SSLPSALTHH
+1165 NSLPSTLTHH
-1175 FPNVAAPSQTS
+1175 FPNVATPSQTS

-1268 LTINNQSAFTASQSH
+1268 LTINNQSSFAAPQSH
-1283 KLEGVVINSGKQT
+1283 KLESVVINSGKQT
-1296 NTGGTKRASPSNSR
+1296 NAGGTKRASPSNSR

-1334 SLTTQQNPSLLQ
+1334 SLTAQQNPSLLQ
-1346 NMELQRNMMAG
+1346 NIELQRNVMAG

-1366 TSFQNNPMQNNQSPA
+1366 TSFQNNNMLSNQN
-1381 ISVPAVTGIPE
+1381 PAVSAPAVSGVPE
-1392 DNKEPLS
+1392 DNKESLS
-1399 VPQDTESQSAQGV
+1399 VPQDNECQSAQGL
-1412 QGNKDQPGIELK
+1412 QGNKDQPSIELK

-1429 EMKVLIPEEQSKKDG
+1429 EMKMVVPEEQAKKDG
-1444 QGLDTSKLP
+1444 QALDTSKLP
-1453 VMEESKIMV
+1453 VLDESKTIV

-1475 LLDNSGAPNVTIK
+1475 LLDNSGAPNVTVK

-1509 IAVIPP
+1509 IAVVPP
-1515 LQDSSLSKEPSSSL
+1515 LQDSPSSKEPSNSHS
-1529 NLPQNNEPCPNPG
+1529 LPQNNEPCSNPG
-1542 HQELGEVNSTMAQSV
+1542 HQELGEINSKAAQSGL
-1557 PPVMQRPVNSSSVS
+1557 PVVQRPASSSIS
-1571 GPLAPNQ
+1571 GSLPPNQ
-1578 ITVFVTSNPITSAAN
+1578 ITVFVTSNPITSSAN
-1593 TSAPLP
+1593 TSAPLS

-1611 TMPNVGSKVMVS
+1611 TMPSVGNKVVVS
-1623 EGQSAVQSNAR
+1623 EGQSAVQPNTR

-1680 PLHIPQSIKFSSG
+1680 PLHIPQNIKFSSG

-1707 IPTSRSLVLNPLASP
+1707 IPTSRPLVLNPLAPPAPLPSP
-1722 VQLPPSATTSSSVAS
+1722 ATTSSSVPS
-1737 HLPAQQVKDFN
+1737 HLPAQQVKDVS
-1748 PEETSQGG
+1748 PEETSQSGG
-1756 ESGDQSC
+1756 SSDQCSVT
-1763 LPAVQSGPV
+1763 AAQSGPV

-1814 TGSLEKGEEQYAL
+1814 TGSLEKEEEQYAL
-1827 DGETEGQGLE
+1827 DGEAEGQALE

-1844 GTEQPPAELDNK
+1844 GTEQSPAEPDNK
-1856 TVTPPAHSLTKQ
+1856 TVTPPAPSLTKQ
-1868 STSGPGSSSLSPTA
+1868 STCGPGNPSVGTA
-1882 PAPASTSPSTPTSTP
+1882 AAAPASASPGVSTSTLPTSVLSGAGTAAVPELTP
-1897 APTALPAGA
+1897 AALSTNGSNHSGLPAEQTGA
-1906 PPAAPEPPGPSGNS
+1906 AV
-1920 SAPGGAPAELPG
+1920 
-1932 GAGAE
+1932 AE
-1937 EKAGAPQE
+1937 EKAGAHQE
-1945 LLPSAASS
+1945 LLQSAASS

-1961 SVATPESTVQR
+1961 SVATSESTVQR

-1978 AAVVAGQSNET
+1978 APVVAGQRNILSHFISHET

-2009 AASQEAVEN
+2009 AASQETVEN

>member
-1 MVLDDLPNLKDTYA
+1 
-15 SLYSSAMEDLE
+15 
-26 VDFDS
+26 
-31 GLEEDE
+31 
-37 LKQEA
+37 
-42 APADSTI
+42 
-49 FVAFKGNIGDRDF
+49 
-62 EQKLDTILENVP
+62 
-74 GLLHM
+74 
-79 ESNKLKVQ
+79 
-87 KIEPWNSVRVT
+87 
-98 FSIPREAAERLR
+98 
-110 ILAQNNNQQLRDL
+110 
-123 GILSVQ
+123 
-129 IEGEGAINLAL
+129 
-140 AQSRSQD
+140 
-147 VRINGPLGA
+147 
-156 SNAVRMETGFP
+156 
-167 MQGGQGLIRMSN
+167 
-179 ATAVMMSQTGNVP
+179 
-192 SSMVASGASAEL
+192 
-204 QPRTPRPS
+204 
-212 SQPDAM
+212 M

-240 LHSMQSVPVSRQMNS
+240 LHSMQSVPVNRQMNS

-262 QQQLQN
+262 QQTQLQT

-311 GALGALTVNQGWK
+311 GALGTLTVNQGWK

-362 SQAHSNFPQMSNPA
+362 SQAHSNFPQMSNPG

-388 GPSRVPTPLQQSHL
+388 GPSRVPTPLQQPHL

-424 VNQTQQQLG
+424 VNQTQQQMG

-445 FQQPVTS
+445 FQQTVSS
-452 PSRNAMVQQG
+452 PSRNPMVQQG

-502 QNFLQGQVPS
+502 QSFMQGQVPS
-512 TAPGTPGNSGA
+512 TAPGTPVNSGA
-523 PQLQTSQNVQHTG
+523 PQLQASQNVQHTG
-536 GQASGPPQTQMQAAH
+536 GQGSGPPQNQMQAPH

-573 GATGVP
+573 GASGVP
-579 QVNMGNMQGQPQPG
+579 QVNMGNIQGQPQQG

-611 MVNIQAQGSLNPQ
+611 MVNIQAQGSMNPQ
-624 NQMILSRTQLIPQG
+624 NQMILSRTQLMPQG

-662 IPQQGQ
+662 ISQQGQ

-673 HGQMMGPQGQ
+673 HNQMMGPQGQ
-683 VLLQQNSM
+683 VLLQPNSM

-701 GNKQPFSTQNQSNV
+701 GNKQPFNTQNQSSV
-715 MTGPAQLMR
+715 MSGPAQLMR

-763 RPTGPGPHI
+763 RPTGPGPHM
-772 SQQLGDTTPTTNN
+772 SQQLGDTTTATNN
-785 DVNLTQM
+785 DVNMTQM
-792 LPEVPVQQPNMVPS
+792 LPDVPVQQSNMVPS
-806 HMQGM
+806 HMQAM
-811 QGNNASGSHFSG
+811 QGNNSASGSHFSG

-828 SPGFSGT
+828 NSGFSGT
-835 PNGNQVSCGQ
+835 PNGNQISCGQ
-845 NPVFPVNK
+845 NPGFPVNK

-873 HFGVNNKQNNQNPNK
+873 HFGVNNKPNSQNASK

-893 PPRKKKNNQ
+893 PPRKKKTNQ
-902 QLEQTTS
+902 QLEQTNS
-909 SEPRPAGLE
+909 SEPRPGGLE
-918 ESDQSSMSGDQGMNL
+918 ESDQSSTSGDQGINL
-933 DKSGPKLSDFASRPP
+933 DNSGPKLSDFGSRPP
-948 GYPSQAVEQRSL
+948 GYPSQPVEQRPL

-966 LMPHTQQPQP
+966 LMPHTQQPQ
-976 QQQQQQ
+976 QLQQ
-982 QPQPTPQPAQ
+982 QPQLPPQQAQ
-992 APTQTP
+992 APPQTP
-998 QQQQQQQ
+998 Q

-1012 MLMMQQDPKSVRL
+1012 MLMMQQDSKSVRL

-1033 PRGSLNPD
+1033 PRGPLNPD

-1046 MQQSGNMPVMVN
+1046 MQQSSNMPVMVN
-1058 LQGPGSVPPS
+1058 LQGPGSVPLS
-1068 PDKQRIALTGNP
+1068 PDKQRISLPGNP
-1080 PLGSNARKMVYPDNV
+1080 SLGNSARKMVYQDNV
-1095 QNPSSSPLRE
+1095 QNPSSSPLGE
-1105 VSSVSSLPEG
+1105 VSSVSSLPEAG
-1115 GGAEGPPT
+1115 GTEGPPA

-1137 QNQLMMTGP
+1137 QNQLMMTGA
-1146 KPGPSPLSAAQ
+1146 KPGPSPLSTTQ
-1157 GASPQQQS
+1157 GTSPQQQS
-1165 SSLPSALTHH
+1165 NSLPGSLAHH
-1175 FPNVAAPSQTS
+1175 FPNVATPSQTS

-1245 NRGFDQQG
+1245 SRGFDQQG

-1268 LTINNQSAFTASQSH
+1268 LAINNQSSFAAPQSH
-1283 KLEGVVINSGKQT
+1283 KLESVVVNSGKQT
-1296 NTGGTKRASPSNSR
+1296 NAGGTKRASPSSSR

-1334 SLTTQQNPSLLQ
+1334 SLTTPQNPSLLQ
-1346 NMELQRNMMAG
+1346 NVDMQRNIMVG
-1357 PSSLPTPVT
+1357 PASLPAPVT
-1366 TSFQNNPMQNNQSPA
+1366 TGFQNNNMLSNQSPA
-1381 ISVPAVTGIPE
+1381 VSAPAMTGIPE
-1392 DNKEPLS
+1392 DNKESLS
-1399 VPQDTESQSAQGV
+1399 VPQDNECQSAQIV
-1412 QGNKDQPGIELK
+1412 QGNKDQPSIELK

-1429 EMKVLIPEEQSKKDG
+1429 EIKMLVPEEQSKKDG
-1444 QGLDTSKLP
+1444 QALDAGKLL
-1453 VMEESKIMV
+1453 EESKTVV

-1495 EMAPIVTTGEELKK
+1495 EMAPVVTTVEEIKK
-1509 IAVIPP
+1509 VAVIPP
-1515 LQDSSLSKEPSSSL
+1515 LQDTSSSKEPSNSL
-1529 NLPQNNEPCPNPG
+1529 SLPQNNEPCSNPG
-1542 HQELGEVNSTMAQSV
+1542 HQEPGEINSNVTQSV
-1557 PPVMQRPVNSSSVS
+1557 PPVMQRPVSSSS
-1571 GPLAPNQ
+1571 ISAPLPPNQ
-1578 ITVFVTSNPITSAAN
+1578 ITVFVTSNPITSSAN

-1611 TMPNVGSKVMVS
+1611 TMPNVGNKVMVS
-1623 EGQSAVQSNAR
+1623 EGQSAAQSNAR

-1655 QSSTIPAAP
+1655 QPSTIPTAP

-1680 PLHIPQSIKFSSG
+1680 PLHIPQNIKFSSA
-1693 PTPPSTSSSSPVSS
+1693 PAPPSTSSSSPAPT
-1707 IPTSRSLVLNPLASP
+1707 IPTSRPLVLNPLAPP
-1722 VQLPPSATTSSSVAS
+1722 VQLPSPATTTSNVPS
-1737 HLPAQQVKDFN
+1737 HLPSQPAKDSS
-1748 PEETSQGG
+1748 PEEAASQS
-1756 ESGDQSC
+1756 SGSSDQC
-1763 LPAVQSGPV
+1763 PVTATQPGPV

-1781 GSGNRRSPVS
+1781 GPGNRRSPVS

-1814 TGSLEKGEEQYAL
+1814 TGSLEKGEDQYTL
-1827 DGETEGQGLE
+1827 DGEAEGQGLE
-1837 TSVPNSL
+1837 TSVPSSL
-1844 GTEQPPAELDNK
+1844 GTEQSPAELDNT
-1856 TVTPPAHSLTKQ
+1856 TVTPPAPSLTKQ
-1868 STSGPGSSSLSPTA
+1868 STSGPGNVSISTAAAVSASVSPSLS
-1882 PAPASTSPSTPTSTP
+1882 TSTP
-1897 APTALPAGA
+1897 PTSALSAVTTPAIPELAPATPSTNGSNHGSLPA
-1906 PPAAPEPPGPSGNS
+1906 EQT
-1920 SAPGGAPAELPG
+1920 GGGLVEDKTG
-1932 GAGAE
+1932 TR
-1937 EKAGAPQE
+1937 QE
-1945 LLPSAASS
+1945 LL
-1953 QHLTQKKS
+1953 QN
-1961 SVATPESTVQR
+1961 

-1978 AAVVAGQSNET
+1978 APVVAGQSNET

-1999 NRRNSRTEDS
+1999 SRRNSRTEDS
-2009 AASQEAVEN
+2009 AASQETVEN

-2024 SRPASASGTAK
+2024 SRPASASSTAK

>member
-37 LKQEA
+37 LKEDA
-42 APADSTI
+42 ASEDSTI

-62 EQKLDTILENVP
+62 EQKLDIILENVP

-79 ESNKLKVQ
+79 ESDKLKLQ

-98 FSIPREAAERLR
+98 FNIPREAAERLR

-140 AQSRSQD
+140 AQHRGQD

-156 SNAVRMETGFP
+156 GSAVRVETAFP

-179 ATAVMMSQTGNVP
+179 AAAVMMSQGGSVP
-192 SSMVASGASAEL
+192 SSMVAAGAGAEL
-204 QPRTPRPS
+204 QTRTPRPS

-226 IQQQNHPSGSLAPQ
+226 IQQQSHPSGSLAPQ
-240 LHSMQSVPVSRQMNS
+240 LHSMQSVPLNRQMNS

-262 QQQLQN
+262 QQTQLQT

-311 GALGALTVNQGWK
+311 GALGTLTVNQGWK

-362 SQAHSNFPQMSNPA
+362 SQAHSNFPQMSNPG

-388 GPSRVPTPLQQSHL
+388 GPSRVPTPLQQPHL

-424 VNQTQQQLG
+424 VNQPQQQMG

-445 FQQPVTS
+445 FQQPVSS
-452 PSRNAMVQQG
+452 PSRNPMVQQG

-470 MQQQNQGP
+470 MQQQNQGA

-497 AGQAN
+497 AGQPG
-502 QNFLQGQVPS
+502 QSFLQGQVPS
-512 TAPGTPGNSGA
+512 TAPGTPVNSVA
-523 PQLQTSQNVQHTG
+523 PQLQTSQNVPHTG
-536 GQASGPPQTQMQAAH
+536 GQGSGPPQNQLQAAH
-551 GPPNMMQTNL
+551 GPPSMMQTNL

-573 GATGVP
+573 GAGGVS
-579 QVNMGNMQGQPQPG
+579 QVNMGNIQGQPQQG

-624 NQMILSRTQLIPQG
+624 NQMILSRTQLMPQG

-673 HGQMMGPQGQ
+673 HNQMMGPQGQ

-772 SQQLGDTTPTTNN
+772 SQQLGDTTTTTNN
-785 DVNLTQM
+785 DVNLAQM
-792 LPEVPVQQPNMVPS
+792 LPDVPVQQPNMVPS
-806 HMQGM
+806 HMQAM
-811 QGNNASGSHFSG
+811 QGNNNASGSHFSG

-828 SPGFSGT
+828 NTGFSGT
-835 PNGNQVSCGQ
+835 PNGNQISCGQ

-873 HFGVNNKQNNQNPNK
+873 HFGVNNKQNNQNANK

-918 ESDQSSMSGDQGMNL
+918 ESDQSSMSGEQGMNL
-933 DKSGPKLSDFASRPP
+933 DNSGPKLPDFASRPP
-948 GYPSQAVEQRSL
+948 
-960 QQMPPQ
+960 
-966 LMPHTQQPQP
+966 
-976 QQQQQQ
+976 
-982 QPQPTPQPAQ
+982 
-992 APTQTP
+992 
-998 QQQQQQQ
+998 
-1005 QQQQMMM
+1005 
-1012 MLMMQQDPKSVRL
+1012 
-1025 PVPQGVHP
+1025 
-1033 PRGSLNPD
+1033 
-1041 AQRMP
+1041 
-1046 MQQSGNMPVMVN
+1046 
-1058 LQGPGSVPPS
+1058 
-1068 PDKQRIALTGNP
+1068 
-1080 PLGSNARKMVYPDNV
+1080 
-1095 QNPSSSPLRE
+1095 
-1105 VSSVSSLPEG
+1105 
-1115 GGAEGPPT
+1115 
-1123 SGAQNNLTSHLVVS
+1123 VS

-1146 KPGPSPLSAAQ
+1146 KPGPSSLSAAQ

-1165 SSLPSALTHH
+1165 SSLPTALTHH

-1268 LTINNQSAFTASQSH
+1268 LTINNQSSFAAPQSH

-1296 NTGGTKRASPSNSR
+1296 NSGGTKRASPSNSR

-1334 SLTTQQNPSLLQ
+1334 SLTPQQNPSLLQ

-1366 TSFQNNPMQNNQSPA
+1366 TSFQNNNMLSNQNPA
-1381 ISVPAVTGIPE
+1381 VSVPAVTGVPE
-1392 DNKEPLS
+1392 DNKESLS
-1399 VPQDTESQSAQGV
+1399 VPQDNECPSSQGV
-1412 QGNKDQPGIELK
+1412 QGNKDQPSIELK
-1424 GIPTP
+1424 GVPAP
-1429 EMKVLIPEEQSKKDG
+1429 EMKMLVPEEQSKKDG
-1444 QGLDTSKLP
+1444 QTVDTSKLP
-1453 VMEESKIMV
+1453 VLEESKTMV

-1488 PPGLTGL
+1488 PPGLTGV
-1495 EMAPIVTTGEELKK
+1495 EMAPIVTT
-1509 IAVIPP
+1509 
-1515 LQDSSLSKEPSSSL
+1515 
-1529 NLPQNNEPCPNPG
+1529 
-1542 HQELGEVNSTMAQSV
+1542 
-1557 PPVMQRPVNSSSVS
+1557 
-1571 GPLAPNQ
+1571 
-1578 ITVFVTSNPITSAAN
+1578 
-1593 TSAPLP
+1593 
-1599 SHLQPALVSTVV
+1599 
-1611 TMPNVGSKVMVS
+1611 
-1623 EGQSAVQSNAR
+1623 
-1634 PQFITP
+1634 
-1640 VFINSS
+1640 
-1646 SIIQVMKGS
+1646 
-1655 QSSTIPAAP
+1655 
-1664 MTSNSSLMPQ
+1664 
-1674 SVAVVG
+1674 
-1680 PLHIPQSIKFSSG
+1680 
-1693 PTPPSTSSSSPVSS
+1693 
-1707 IPTSRSLVLNPLASP
+1707 
-1722 VQLPPSATTSSSVAS
+1722 
-1737 HLPAQQVKDFN
+1737 
-1748 PEETSQGG
+1748 
-1756 ESGDQSC
+1756 
-1763 LPAVQSGPV
+1763 
-1772 VSPLLTSSP
+1772 
-1781 GSGNRRSPVS
+1781 
-1791 SSKGKGKVDKI
+1791 
-1802 GQLLL
+1802 
-1807 TKACKKV
+1807 
-1814 TGSLEKGEEQYAL
+1814 
-1827 DGETEGQGLE
+1827 
-1837 TSVPNSL
+1837 
-1844 GTEQPPAELDNK
+1844 
-1856 TVTPPAHSLTKQ
+1856 
-1868 STSGPGSSSLSPTA
+1868 
-1882 PAPASTSPSTPTSTP
+1882 
-1897 APTALPAGA
+1897 
-1906 PPAAPEPPGPSGNS
+1906 
-1920 SAPGGAPAELPG
+1920 
-1932 GAGAE
+1932 
-1937 EKAGAPQE
+1937 
-1945 LLPSAASS
+1945 ASS
-1953 QHLTQKKS
+1953 QQLTQKKS

-1978 AAVVAGQSNET
+1978 APVVAGQSNET

-2009 AASQEAVEN
+2009 AASQETVEN

-2035 ETSAS
+2035 DVLPLKGPYSTKRDFFCVSRSLKDTRQALKSSPVHGRLSRSRALRFRNECQCNAVKKKKIQVNYCMET
-2040 AMQSKRRK
+2040 
-2048 SK
+2048 

>member
-1 MVLDDLPNLKDTYA
+1 MLPLLETMVLDDLPNLKDTYA

-42 APADSTI
+42 APEDSTI

-79 ESNKLKVQ
+79 ESNKLKLQ

-98 FSIPREAAERLR
+98 FNIPREAAERLR

-129 IEGEGAINLAL
+129 IEG
-140 AQSRSQD
+140 
-147 VRINGPLGA
+147 
-156 SNAVRMETGFP
+156 
-167 MQGGQGLIRMSN
+167 
-179 ATAVMMSQTGNVP
+179 
-192 SSMVASGASAEL
+192 
-204 QPRTPRPS
+204 
-212 SQPDAM
+212 
-218 DPLLSGLN
+218 
-226 IQQQNHPSGSLAPQ
+226 
-240 LHSMQSVPVSRQMNS
+240 
-255 ANFQQLQ
+255 
-262 QQQLQN
+262 
-268 RPPQP
+268 
-273 HQQPQQGIRPSFTS
+273 
-287 PAQVP
+287 
-292 VPPGWNQLPSGA
+292 
-304 LQPPPTQ
+304 
-311 GALGALTVNQGWK
+311 
-324 KAPLPGQMQQQ
+324 
-335 LQARPSLATVQT
+335 
-347 PTHPPPPYPFGSQQA
+347 
-362 SQAHSNFPQMSNPA
+362 
-376 QFTAPQMKSLQG
+376 
-388 GPSRVPTPLQQSHL
+388 
-402 TNKSPA
+402 
-408 SSPSSFQQGS
+408 
-418 PASSPT
+418 
-424 VNQTQQQLG
+424 
-433 PRPPQSSTLPQG
+433 
-445 FQQPVTS
+445 
-452 PSRNAMVQQG
+452 
-462 NVPPNFMV
+462 
-470 MQQQNQGP
+470 
-478 QGLHPGLGGMPKR
+478 MPKR

-502 QNFLQGQVPS
+502 QNFMQGQVPS
-512 TAPGTPGNSGA
+512 TAPGAPVNSGA

-536 GQASGPPQTQMQAAH
+536 GQGSGPPQNQMQAPH

-573 GATGVP
+573 GASGVP
-579 QVNMGNMQGQPQPG
+579 QVNMGNIQGQPQQG

-624 NQMILSRTQLIPQG
+624 NQMILSRTQLMPQG

-673 HGQMMGPQGQ
+673 HNQMMGPQGQ

-772 SQQLGDTTPTTNN
+772 SQQLGDTTATANN

-792 LPEVPVQQPNMVPS
+792 LPDVPVQQPNMVPS
-806 HMQGM
+806 HMQAM
-811 QGNNASGSHFSG
+811 QGNNNASGSHFSG

-828 SPGFSGT
+828 NTGFSGT
-835 PNGNQVSCGQ
+835 PNGNQISCGQ

-873 HFGVNNKQNNQNPNK
+873 HFGVNNKQNNQNANK

-918 ESDQSSMSGDQGMNL
+918 EGDQSSMSGEQGMNL
-933 DKSGPKLSDFASRPP
+933 DNSGPKLSDFASRPP
-948 GYPSQAVEQRSL
+948 GYPSQPVEQRPL

-966 LMPHTQQPQP
+966 LMAHTQQAQAQQPPQP
-976 QQQQQQ
+976 P
-982 QPQPTPQPAQ
+982 PQPGQ
-992 APTQTP
+992 APPQTP
-998 QQQQQQQ
+998 QQ

-1033 PRGSLNPD
+1033 PRGPLNPD

-1068 PDKQRIALTGNP
+1068 PDKQRISLPGNP
-1080 PLGSNARKMVYPDNV
+1080 SLGNNARKMVYQDNV
-1095 QNPSSSPLRE
+1095 QNPSSSPLGE
-1105 VSSVSSLPEG
+1105 VSSVSSLPEA
-1115 GGAEGPPT
+1115 GGAECPPA

-1146 KPGPSPLSAAQ
+1146 KPGPSPLSTAQ

-1165 SSLPSALTHH
+1165 NSLPNALTHH
-1175 FPNVAAPSQTS
+1175 FPNVATPSQTS

-1268 LTINNQSAFTASQSH
+1268 LTLNNQSSFAAPQSH

-1366 TSFQNNPMQNNQSPA
+1366 TSFQNSNMLSNQSPA
-1381 ISVPAVTGIPE
+1381 ISVPAMTGIPE
-1392 DNKEPLS
+1392 DNKESLS
-1399 VPQDTESQSAQGV
+1399 VPQDNECQNAQGV
-1412 QGNKDQPGIELK
+1412 QGSKDQPSIELK

-1429 EMKVLIPEEQSKKDG
+1429 EMKMLVPEEQSKKDG
-1444 QGLDTSKLP
+1444 PALDTTKLP
-1453 VMEESKIMV
+1453 VLEESKTMV

-1495 EMAPIVTTGEELKK
+1495 EMSPIVTTGEEMKK

-1515 LQDSSLSKEPSSSL
+1515 LQESSSSKEPSNSL
-1529 NLPQNNEPCPNPG
+1529 SLPQNNEPCSNPG
-1542 HQELGEVNSTMAQSV
+1542 HQELGEINSNVAQSV
-1557 PPVMQRPVNSSSVS
+1557 PPVMQRPVSSSSIS
-1571 GPLAPNQ
+1571 GPLPPNQ
-1578 ITVFVTSNPITSAAN
+1578 ITVFVTSNPITSSAN

-1680 PLHIPQSIKFSSG
+1680 PLHIPQNIKFSSG
-1693 PTPPSTSSSSPVSS
+1693 PAPPSTSSSSPVSS
-1707 IPTSRSLVLNPLASP
+1707 IPTSRSLVLNPLAP
-1722 VQLPPSATTSSSVAS
+1722 PIQLPSSATTSSSVPS
-1737 HLPAQQVKDFN
+1737 HLPTQRVKDFS
-1748 PEETSQGG
+1748 PEETSQSGG
-1756 ESGDQSC
+1756 SSEQCSVT
-1763 LPAVQSGPV
+1763 ATQSGPV

-1844 GTEQPPAELDNK
+1844 GPEQSPAELDNK
-1856 TVTPPAHSLTKQ
+1856 TVTPPAPSLIKQ
-1868 STSGPGSSSLSPTA
+1868 STSGPGSSSVSTA
-1882 PAPASTSPSTPTSTP
+1882 TAAPASLSPGAPTSTP
-1897 APTALPAGA
+1897 PASVLSVVPAPIVPDPA
-1906 PPAAPEPPGPSGNS
+1906 PAAPSTNGGNH
-1920 SAPGGAPAELPG
+1920 GGLPAEQTG
-1932 GAGAE
+1932 VGVVE
-1937 EKAGAPQE
+1937 EKAGAHQE
-1945 LLPSAASS
+1945 LLQSAASS

-1961 SVATPESTVQR
+1961 SVATSESTVQR

-1978 AAVVAGQSNET
+1978 APVVAGQSNET

-1999 NRRNSRTEDS
+1999 SRRNSRTEDS
-2009 AASQEAVEN
+2009 ATSQETVEN

-2024 SRPASASGTAK
+2024 SRPASASSTAK